1 MVPLPAIRHY
11 YRIRLVG
18 FQAAAAAAAAARCLI
33 NLIRHEE
40 PRGVLRV
47 SFLTKFWKFICRI

>member
-18 FQAAAAAAAAARCLI
+18 FQAAAAAAARCLI

-47 SFLTKFWKFICRI
+47 SILTKFWKFICRI